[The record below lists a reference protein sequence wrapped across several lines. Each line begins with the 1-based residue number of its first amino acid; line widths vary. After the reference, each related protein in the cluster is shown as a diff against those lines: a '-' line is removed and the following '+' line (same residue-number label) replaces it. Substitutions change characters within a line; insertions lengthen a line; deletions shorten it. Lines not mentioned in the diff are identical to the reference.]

1 MTYLDEL
8 IKLGQRKG
16 TQVQMLSLSYGINW
30 LISLE
35 TKIDGAELKI
45 TNTFH
50 TDFEGAVGEVV
61 DRFNKLAGKAFQ
73 APQIEHQPPA
83 FNRALDD
90 EIPF

>member
-8 IKLGQRKG
+8 IELGQRKG

-45 TNTFH
+45 HNIQFK
-50 TDFEGAVGEVV
+50 DFEGAVAEVV
-61 DRFNKLAGKAFQ
+61 TKYKALAPSEMR
-73 APQIEHQPPA
+73 APQIEHRPVTV
-83 FNRALDD
+83 DSD
-90 EIPF
+90 ELPF